1 MPDPVDGGIVVLTLP
16 VELDVSRAP
25 VLKAECE
32 SLFQRGRRRFL
43 LDLAQVRFLDS
54 SALGYLITFGNRLQ
68 AHGGQLALSR
78 PSDFFRQTVALMGL
92 EDVFRVYA
100 DEATARAALEALA

>member
-1 MPDPVDGGIVVLTLP
+1 MPETGEDGIVVLSIP
-16 VELDVSRAP
+16 IDLDAARVP

-54 SALGYLITFGNRLQ
+54 SALGYLITFGNRLK
-68 AHGGQLALSR
+68 AHDGQLALCR
-78 PSDFFRQTVALMGL
+78 PSEFFRQTVALMNL
-92 EDVFRVYA
+92 EHVFSVYD
-100 DEATARAALEALA
+100 DEASARAALDALD